1 MRLKKSDGHLESRV
15 TPLNMSGE
23 EFAKIGH
30 QLIDDLAALI
40 DGVRDRPLGKG
51 ESPEVVRDALRAE
64 ASLPEGGTD
73 AAALIKQTTDLLI
86 DHSLYN
92 SHPRFFGY
100 IQGPA
105 APVGILADLL
115 ASAVNPNLGGW
126 MLSPMASEI
135 EDQVT
140 RWIAEFVGFPSGGD
154 GVLTSGGNVA
164 NMLGFWASRAAKA
177 PWDVRRGGMHDPQA
191 RPLRIY
197 CARGTHTWVQKAA
210 DLSGLGSD
218 SIRWIDTDDQ
228 DRMLIDELETSLEED
243 VLAGDCPLMIVG
255 TGGSVSTGAVDQ
267 LPRIREICDRFDAW
281 FHVDGA
287 YGAFAAAAANASDV
301 PEDLCGLALADSVA
315 LDPHK
320 WLYAP
325 LEVGCILV
333 RDPDALMNTFAYR
346 PDYYYFQAD
355 AKNFFERGIQNSRGF
370 RALKV
375 WMQLKHVGRAGYV
388 RMISEDIQLARRFV
402 EVAADCNEL
411 EVFGTAL
418 SIATYRFVP
427 SDLATRV
434 REPPVL
440 AYLNELNEAIQGRM
454 ELGGEAFVSNAVL
467 GEAYVL
473 RMCVVNFRTTL
484 EDVVALTEISER
496 LGREADAEIRPDV
509 LR

>member
-1 MRLKKSDGHLESRV
+1 VRLKKSDGHLESRV

-267 LPRIREICDRFDAW
+267 LPRIGVICDRFVAW

>member
-1 MRLKKSDGHLESRV
+1 
-15 TPLNMSGE
+15 MSGE